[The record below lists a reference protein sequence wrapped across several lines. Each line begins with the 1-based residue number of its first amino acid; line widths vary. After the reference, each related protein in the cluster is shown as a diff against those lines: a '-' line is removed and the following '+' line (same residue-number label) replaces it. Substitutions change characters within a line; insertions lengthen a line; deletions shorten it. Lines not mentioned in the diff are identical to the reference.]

1 LNFIEGAI
9 FLHKGNRVKSVNREA
24 VIWLIGIIIF
34 FVVFVS
40 TMGLANM
47 FKTMMA
53 TAHDLILNTV
63 VFIMGVAVLASAF
76 AEILSEF
83 GVVALMNRMLSPIIK
98 PLFDLPGVASLGII
112 TTYLSDNPAIIS
124 LASQINFKK
133 YFKKYQLPALTNLGT
148 AFGMGLIVS
157 TFMIAQSKNGDS
169 FIAPVIIGNIGAFIG
184 SIVSVRIMMRYTKK
198 EYGTDEYIFPNMNA
212 SYDMLKERK
221 VRSGNAFQRFLEA
234 ILDGGKNGVQLSVSI
249 IPGVVIIC
257 TLVMMLTNGPS
268 ESGVYTGAAY
278 EGIGALTW
286 IGSKLKFILSPIFGF
301 SSPEAIAFPLT
312 SLGSVG
318 AALGLVPKM
327 LSKGLIGKTDIA
339 VFTAMGMCWSGYLST
354 HVAMMDALDMRK
366 LTPKAIISH
375 TIGGLV
381 AGIAARLIY
390 LAFTW
395 IVGLF

>member
-1 LNFIEGAI
+1 M
-9 FLHKGNRVKSVNREA
+9 GNLGNKNMVKSVNREA
-24 VIWLIGIIIF
+24 VIWLIGIVIF
-34 FVVFVS
+34 FALFIS
-40 TMGLANM
+40 IMGLANM

-53 TAHDLILNTV
+53 TAHDLLLNTV
-63 VFIMGVAVLASAF
+63 IFIMGVAVLASAF
-76 AEILSEF
+76 SEILSEF
-83 GVVALMNRMLSPIIK
+83 GIVAVMNKLLSPIIK

-124 LASQINFKK
+124 LASQIGFKK

-148 AFGMGLIVS
+148 AFGMGLIVT
-157 TFMIAQSKNGDS
+157 TFMIAQTQNGES
-169 FIAPVIIGNIGAFIG
+169 FIAPAIIGNIGAFIG
-184 SIVSVRIMMRYTKK
+184 SIISVRIMMRYTKK

-212 SYDMLKERK
+212 SYDMLKDRK
-221 VRSGNAFQRFLEA
+221 IRDGNALQRFLEA
-234 ILDGGKNGVQLSVSI
+234 ILDGGKTGVQLAISI

-257 TLVMMLTNGPS
+257 TLIMMLTNGPS
-268 ESGVYTGAAY
+268 EAGTYTGAAY

-327 LSKGLIGKTDIA
+327 LSQGLIGKTEIA

-366 LTPKAIISH
+366 LTSKAIISH
-375 TIGGLV
+375 TIGGLG
-381 AGIAARLIY
+381 AGIAARVIYLIY
-390 LAFTW
+390 SW
-395 IVGLF
+395 IVAAF